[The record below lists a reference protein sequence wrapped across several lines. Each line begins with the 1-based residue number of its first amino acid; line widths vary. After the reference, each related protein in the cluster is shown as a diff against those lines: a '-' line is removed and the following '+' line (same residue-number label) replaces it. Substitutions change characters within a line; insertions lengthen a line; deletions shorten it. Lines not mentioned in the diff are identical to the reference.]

1 MIGMNI
7 RAKKGIVVM
16 INSAIRRMEVLQPA
30 RDTNWIKIKNK
41 APKAIVMT
49 NMKFARYECMKN
61 LNAESVE
68 PSAPRAKR
76 LKNAPPASRIS
87 PAAKKMGLSRFH
99 VTGSSIDSKSYLE
112 LITLFRLLEIIWFAM
127 EPVRSNYRVDRPVRL
142 RCWHSLN
149 VATL

>member
-30 RDTNWIKIKNK
+30 LDTNWIKIKNK

-68 PSAPRAKR
+68 PSAPRANR
-76 LKNAPPASRIS
+76 LKNAPPASRIN
-87 PAAKKMGLSRFH
+87 PTAKKMGFNDFH
-99 VTGSSIDSKSYLE
+99 FAGSSIDSKSYLE
-112 LITLFRLLEIIWFAM
+112 LITVFRLLEIIWFAM
-127 EPVRSNYRVDRPVRL
+127 EPDRSNYRVDRPVRL
-142 RCWHSLN
+142 LCWHCVNAAKL
-149 VATL
+149 